1 MVEPDVDHQRPL
13 CPRSAP
19 RPLRPLAAIT
29 LALLTLL
36 SAACATTSDRP
47 AGPGGPPPKTA
58 TRGAEILVVSGGRS
72 HFFENRRPHCLAY
85 ALDDEWEFANQQAA
99 LRTPDRRRFAGV
111 VLQGAEVL
119 PGPAGSDLVT
129 RAIAQIFADTEK
141 EWGSPVQARV
151 EAFPS
156 LRPGAVV
163 IEFESILITP
173 ELAARMTAPVRPVVG
188 QRLKLP
194 LRVVAPFDASLVMV
208 VTVLELDDA
217 RAIAGSLEVTED
229 PQCWRRTIRERFPG
243 VLQ

>member
-1 MVEPDVDHQRPL
+1 M
-13 CPRSAP
+13 
-19 RPLRPLAAIT
+19 LRLLAVVA
-29 LALLTLL
+29 LALV
-36 SAACATTSDRP
+36 SVACATTSDRP
-47 AGPGGPPPKTA
+47 ASTGPAGAQPKAA

-72 HFFENRRPHCLAY
+72 HFFENRRPHCLAHV
-85 ALDDEWEFANQQAA
+85 LDGEWEFANQQAA
-99 LRTPDRRRFAGV
+99 LRTPDRRRFVGV

-119 PGPAGSDLVT
+119 PGPAGSDLVI
-129 RAIAQIFADTEK
+129 RAIAQIIADTEK
-141 EWGSPVQARV
+141 EWGTPVQARV

-163 IEFESILITP
+163 IDFESIPITP
-173 ELAARMTAPVRPVVG
+173 EMAARMTMPARPVVG

-208 VTVLELDDA
+208 VTVLEVDDA
-217 RAIAGSLEVTED
+217 RAIASSLEVTED